1 MEAMAVIWKPEFPH
15 RRHHEVLTKD
25 INFCNE
31 SVLLRTYYKPEALKI
46 FYFQTTNHIKVMT
59 VVWFFLNSKFSSTVA
74 IFPNQYH

>member
-46 FYFQTTNHIKVMT
+46 
-59 VVWFFLNSKFSSTVA
+59 L
-74 IFPNQYH
+74 FPNYKSHKSNDCGLFENTQISIFQLI